1 MAIPWNVHMVFSMFC
16 QTWSWA
22 DIWGQIVDWIEL
34 FNSSQVAFGFL
45 SMILFL
51 LFPGS
56 SLLRGAF
63 PQETNS
69 GKVSFFLSFQLYF
82 PTWWDFLSQSFI
94 RKVFYAQDKT
104 RWCHFFISRCV
115 YGNHWQRQTWQAL
128 RKTNKAFS
136 CFSMSMANTPLY
148 TLRSP
153 IHFSHFKKTFSP
165 LDWISFGVWML
176 FNDRDICITNSA
188 GKCEFFCWAVLM
200 AKEYILF
207 RNPHIIERGVWRHN
221 PALLRDLLLLQ
232 DPTLRF
238 PTLSRG

>member
-1 MAIPWNVHMVFSMFC
+1 M
-16 QTWSWA
+16 
-22 DIWGQIVDWIEL
+22 
-34 FNSSQVAFGFL
+34 AFGCL
-45 SMILFL
+45 SVVLFL

-63 PQETNS
+63 PQEANS

-82 PTWWDFLSQSFI
+82 PTWWHFLSQSFI

-136 CFSMSMANTPLY
+136 CFSMSMANTPLC
-148 TLRSP
+148 TLRSLN
-153 IHFSHFKKTFSP
+153 HFLHLKKTFSP
-165 LDWISFGVWML
+165 LDWIPLDVWIL
-176 FNDRDICITNSA
+176 FNDFDITISA
-188 GKCEFFCWAVLM
+188 GKFELVIFFCWPFLM
-200 AKEYILF
+200 VNEYVLF
-207 RNPHIIERGVWRHN
+207 RNPPFNERGVWGHI

-232 DPTLRF
+232 APTLCI